1 MEHIQI
7 RRVLST
13 ELEQLQAISIETFTE
28 TFGAANTQEN
38 MQKYL
43 QENFGTEKLANELA
57 DPDSEFY
64 FAVLDNSV
72 IGYLKINF
80 GQAQTEL
87 KDGRAVEIERIYV
100 VKKFHGRQAGQQLCE
115 KAVEAAKAADAQYI
129 WLGVWEENIK
139 AIGFYKNNGFEEFG
153 KHSFWL
159 GDDEQTD
166 IMMKLMLGEQSVTP
180 NA

>member
-87 KDGRAVEIERIYV
+87 KDGR
-100 VKKFHGRQAGQQLCE
+100 GRRGCAPVFNGVDVY
-115 KAVEAAKAADAQYI
+115 ATYI
-129 WLGVWEENIK
+129 NTVNIVC
-139 AIGFYKNNGFEEFG
+139 
-153 KHSFWL
+153 S
-159 GDDEQTD
+159 
-166 IMMKLMLGEQSVTP
+166 KLYSSMDYL
-180 NA
+180 